1 MRRNEL
7 LVLIP
12 ASPCVWNLGLR
23 EIVQVNGFEQYLV
36 DTECAQWVL
45 AISVFD
51 SRSMVIIYFA
61 TYGYKELWSM
71 IMTLIIYLLMHTF
84 Q

>member
-36 DTECAQWVL
+36 DTEC
-45 AISVFD
+45 SV
-51 SRSMVIIYFA
+51 SVGYFSF
-61 TYGYKELWSM
+61 W
-71 IMTLIIYLLMHTF
+71 
-84 Q
+84 